1 MNAETA
7 VFISVGSNLGDKAA
21 NCRNGIEAL
30 AASGLCRLVRQ
41 SPFYRT
47 EPVDYLDQDW
57 FVNAV
62 AKVVTDAAPE
72 TLLRQLLDIELQA
85 GRVRGG
91 ARFGPR
97 VIDLDLRFF
106 GDRVIDS
113 PDLVIPHPRMHKRRF
128 VLMPMCDIDP
138 LFRHP
143 VMGRTVAQLLEALDE
158 TEQQVVPMPCAC

>member
-1 MNAETA
+1 MTNAETA
-7 VFISVGSNLGDKAA
+7 AFVSVGSNLGDKAA

-62 AKVVTDAAPE
+62 AKLSTDAAPE
-72 TLLRQLLDIELQA
+72 ILLRKILDIELLA

-97 VIDLDLRFF
+97 VIDLDLIFF
-106 GDRVIDS
+106 GDQVIDI

-128 VLMPMCDIDP
+128 VLKPMCDID
-138 LFRHP
+138 LFLRHP
-143 VMGRTVAQLLEALDE
+143 VLGRTVIQLLEALDGNE
-158 TEQQVVPMPCAC
+158 